1 MLGSAQVNHLEERK
15 HLMVASLDHAMW
27 FMRPFRADEW
37 LLYDQSSPSASGGR
51 SLTQGKIFTRTG
63 EMVAAVMQEGL
74 TRYKRDF
81 KTMSAPHIG
90 VLALQGDT
98 REHLAALRE
107 AGADAI
113 TVRRRGELD
122 AVDALVIPGGEST
135 TMTHLLREF
144 ELLDPLRSRIADGMP
159 AYGSCAGMILLA
171 SEILDAGVAGRD
183 AAPLKGIDMT
193 VRRNA
198 FGRQVDSFEGDIE
211 FEGLDSAV
219 HAVFIRAPWVE
230 RVGPDVR
237 VLGRA
242 ADHIVAVRQGQM
254 LATAFHPEMT
264 GDRRIHRLFVDI
276 VTGRA

>member
-1 MLGSAQVNHLEERK
+1 
-15 HLMVASLDHAMW
+15 
-27 FMRPFRADEW
+27 
-37 LLYDQSSPSASGGR
+37 
-51 SLTQGKIFTRTG
+51 
-63 EMVAAVMQEGL
+63 
-74 TRYKRDF
+74 
-81 KTMSAPHIG
+81 MSAPHIG

-107 AGADAI
+107 AGADATI
-113 TVRRRGELD
+113 VRRHGELD

-144 ELLDPLRSRIADGMP
+144 DLLGPLRARIADGMP

-211 FEGLDSAV
+211 FDGLDSAV

-242 ADHIVAVRQGQM
+242 AEHIVAVRQGQM
-254 LATAFHPEMT
+254 LATSFHPEMT